1 MRKREEKKINTTS
14 TKKYIYISIF
24 TCLYQVLI
32 MDFRERDGVRFEGVF
47 FLVGWLID
55 WLVEEIFWRWWWEV
69 FGFPLCF

>member
-1 MRKREEKKINTTS
+1 
-14 TKKYIYISIF
+14 
-24 TCLYQVLI
+24 

>member
-1 MRKREEKKINTTS
+1 MEFGLKE
-14 TKKYIYISIF
+14 F
-24 TCLYQVLI
+24 
-32 MDFRERDGVRFEGVF
+32 F